1 MNNICTCPNYTND
14 NIVNCT
20 CGASFIKRLQ
30 ETRNISNKQNYR
42 KHHKRHKPLQVKSDL
57 YLQVKN
63 DLSKVK
69 SDLYLQVKS
78 DLCKVK
84 SDLCKVKNDLCN
96 TLAKLNLLQK
106 KIKECISKIK
116 YKVYRNKLFLCS
128 RGMSYFVNIGKMII
142 KTIYD
147 IELDLPFYNIRINL
161 LYTTNNIDNIED
173 LYNRCKLEYETCKEY
188 IKTLYVYKIL
198 KRNIKIRKVK
208 ISKKILE
215 TIYE

>member
-1 MNNICTCPNYTND
+1 MNNTCTCPNYTND

-20 CGASFIKRLQ
+20 CGVSFIKQLQ
-30 ETRNISNKQNYR
+30 KTRNISNKQKYR

-57 YLQVKN
+57 C
-63 DLSKVK
+63 
-69 SDLYLQVKS
+69 LQVKS

-84 SDLCKVKNDLCN
+84 SDLYD

-116 YKVYRNKLFLCS
+116 YKVYRNELFLCS

-161 LYTTNNIDNIED
+161 LLDTTNNIDHIED
-173 LYNRCKLEYETCKEY
+173 LYNRCVSEYKICKEY
-188 IKTLYVYKIL
+188 IETLYAYEIL
-198 KRNIKIRKVK
+198 KRRIKIKKAK
-208 ISKKILE
+208 IYKKKLE

>member
-1 MNNICTCPNYTND
+1 MNNTCTCPNYIND

-20 CGASFIKRLQ
+20 CGTSFIKQLQ
-30 ETRNISNKQNYR
+30 KTHNISNKQKYR
-42 KHHKRHKPLQVKSDL
+42 KYHKRHKLLQVKS
-57 YLQVKN
+57 

-69 SDLYLQVKS
+69 SDLYLQVKR

-84 SDLCKVKNDLCN
+84 SDLCEVKNDLCN

-142 KTIYD
+142 KTIND
-147 IELDLPFYNIRINL
+147 IELDLRFYNIRINL
-161 LYTTNNIDNIED
+161 LYTTNNIDNVED

-198 KRNIKIRKVK
+198 KKNIKIRKVK

>member
-1 MNNICTCPNYTND
+1 MNNTCTCPNYTND

-30 ETRNISNKQNYR
+30 ETRNISNKQKYR

-57 YLQVKN
+57 C
-63 DLSKVK
+63 
-69 SDLYLQVKS
+69 LQVKS

-84 SDLCKVKNDLCN
+84 SDLYD

-106 KIKECISKIK
+106 KIKECINKIK
-116 YKVYRNKLFLCS
+116 YKVYRNELFLCS

-188 IKTLYVYKIL
+188 IETLYVYKIL
-198 KRNIKIRKVK
+198 KRNIKIRKAK
-208 ISKKILE
+208 IYKKKLE

>member
-20 CGASFIKRLQ
+20 CGVSFIKQLQ
-30 ETRNISNKQNYR
+30 ETRNISNKQKYR
-42 KHHKRHKPLQVKSDL
+42 KYHKRHKPLQVKSDL

-63 DLSKVK
+63 DLCKVK

-84 SDLCKVKNDLCN
+84 SDLCEVKNDLCN
-96 TLAKLNLLQK
+96 TLVKLNLLQK
-106 KIKECISKIK
+106 KIKECINKIK
-116 YKVYRNKLFLCS
+116 YKVYRNELFLCS

-142 KTIYD
+142 KTINN
-147 IELDLPFYNIRINL
+147 IRFDLHFYNVRINL
-161 LYTTNNIDNIED
+161 LYTTNIDHIEI
-173 LYNRCKLEYETCKEY
+173 LYNKCVSEYKICKEY
-188 IKTLYVYKIL
+188 IETLYAYEIL
-198 KRNIKIRKVK
+198 KRRIKIKKAK
-208 ISKKILE
+208 ISKKKLE

>member
-1 MNNICTCPNYTND
+1 MYIIIKQFGQTMNNTCTCPNYTND

-30 ETRNISNKQNYR
+30 ETRNISNKQKYR

-57 YLQVKN
+57 C
-63 DLSKVK
+63 
-69 SDLYLQVKS
+69 LQVKS

-84 SDLCKVKNDLCN
+84 SDLYD

-106 KIKECISKIK
+106 KIKECINKIK
-116 YKVYRNKLFLCS
+116 YKVYRNELFLCS

-188 IKTLYVYKIL
+188 IETLYVYKIL
-198 KRNIKIRKVK
+198 KRNIKIRKAK
-208 ISKKILE
+208 IYKKKLE